1 MLLIES
7 LNPNIILWDDFEIF
21 AHPTLIREVLKW
33 LAEGDWQVIM
43 STHSIDVL
51 YELINLKDVLSE
63 DASILQLYKTKDDVL
78 KYNVLTLEEL
88 EDLILANQDPRL
100 LVDLLSL

>member
-1 MLLIES
+1 
-7 LNPNIILWDDFEIF
+7 
-21 AHPTLIREVLKW
+21 
-33 LAEGDWQVIM
+33 M

-63 DASILQLYKTKDDVL
+63 EASILQLYKTKDDVL
-78 KYNVLTLEEL
+78 KYNVLTIEEL

-100 LVDLLSL
+100 LVNLISL